1 MYNSQPSDP
10 LKPLKTA
17 PLAQWKYCFS
27 WCNNKTSVERWYIVW
42 LCMIM
47 YLTGRN
53 KSSQKYNKRSIK
65 RCERL
70 TKKQKKET
78 VAVLHQREFSS
89 QAKHSP
95 NKTLQICR
103 PMLKKKKKLKK
114 MYPTYAKRHGVIPS
128 SDRTR
133 HACNVCITLFGKRNK
148 TYIQHFFNTASYK

>member
-1 MYNSQPSDP
+1 M
-10 LKPLKTA
+10 
-17 PLAQWKYCFS
+17 
-27 WCNNKTSVERWYIVW
+27 EHWYIVW
-42 LCMIM
+42 LCMIL

-53 KSSQKYNKRSIK
+53 KSSQKCNRRDKPQKVNKK
-65 RCERL
+65 VCERL

-89 QAKHSP
+89 QAKRSP

-103 PMLKKKKKLKK
+103 PMLKKKKK

-148 TYIQHFFNTASYK
+148 AYIQHFFNTASYK